1 MKPLICNLKMHGNL
15 KEMMDYKKQMEML
28 EEKNIIVCPSFPFL
42 VVMHSKYF
50 QVCAQDISCFKDDF
64 HTGSVGA
71 SALKSIDVKNA
82 LIGHSE
88 TNATFE
94 IKIAKLKQ
102 ALNQNMHVYVIL
114 SDTKKDYDYQYTSTR
129 LLSQIRGMLSQV
141 LKSQYENITFI
152 YEPTWTINTK
162 ASADLKDIENIFYFM
177 KTELE
182 RDYHYNFPFF
192 YGGGLTEKN
201 ILEYY
206 QNEHIDGLLLGNFSF
221 NPENIANFVKNVK
234 NSTTLDK
241 SIHN

>member
-1 MKPLICNLKMHGNL
+1 
-15 KEMMDYKKQMEML
+15 
-28 EEKNIIVCPSFPFL
+28 
-42 VVMHSKYF
+42 
-50 QVCAQDISCFKDDF
+50 
-64 HTGSVGA
+64 
-71 SALKSIDVKNA
+71 
-82 LIGHSE
+82 
-88 TNATFE
+88 
-94 IKIAKLKQ
+94 
-102 ALNQNMHVYVIL
+102 
-114 SDTKKDYDYQYTSTR
+114 
-129 LLSQIRGMLSQV
+129 MLSQV

-162 ASADLKDIENIFYFM
+162 EAADLKDIENILYFM
-177 KTELE
+177 KSELE
-182 RDYHYNFPFF
+182 RDYHYHFPFF